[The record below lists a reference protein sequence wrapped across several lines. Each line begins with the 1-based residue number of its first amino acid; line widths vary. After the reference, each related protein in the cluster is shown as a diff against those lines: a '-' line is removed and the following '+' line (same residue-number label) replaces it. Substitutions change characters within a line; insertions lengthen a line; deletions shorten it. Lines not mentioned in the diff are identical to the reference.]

1 LTCCHDSLIA
11 TLTGLGLSVR
21 TLGGAIGTTIY
32 SAVYQNKLGTYLPE
46 NVAEYAI
53 KAGLPASSAP
63 AFVKAFLTPGGNISI
78 IPNVTP
84 EVLKQAAIG
93 QAWGYSHAF
102 RYVWGTSVAFGGVA
116 CVICLFIPNTQKH
129 MTNRVA
135 VVSSFMIPY
144 LEVLLLI
151 MFSVLGLC

>member
-1 LTCCHDSLIA
+1 
-11 TLTGLGLSVR
+11 LSVR

-84 EVLKQAAIG
+84 DILMHSDMYGEQALL
-93 QAWGYSHAF
+93 S
-102 RYVWGTSVAFGGVA
+102 
-116 CVICLFIPNTQKH
+116 
-129 MTNRVA
+129 
-135 VVSSFMIPY
+135 VVS
-144 LEVLLLI
+144 LA
-151 MFSVLGLC
+151 